1 MGSFMHLSKAVAVIL
16 IFLRWVLLCIC
27 QKLLQLFYFVWKG
40 EWKTKGMKSERV
52 SLGPTK
58 ANLSN
63 SKRSACGLLGLGGVL
78 IKI

>member
-1 MGSFMHLSKAVAVIL
+1 
-16 IFLRWVLLCIC
+16 
-27 QKLLQLFYFVWKG
+27 
-40 EWKTKGMKSERV
+40 MKSERV

-63 SKRSACGLLGLGGVL
+63 LKRSACGLLGLGGVL

>member
-1 MGSFMHLSKAVAVIL
+1 
-16 IFLRWVLLCIC
+16 
-27 QKLLQLFYFVWKG
+27 
-40 EWKTKGMKSERV
+40 MKSERV
-52 SLGPTK
+52 SLGPAK